1 MKKNKKYSIVVL
13 IIPCIAL
20 LTMGLVFFNK
30 WSTNETILLP
40 MILIFFMSISIVSY
54 LWKQETKQTFF
65 KLQYKNRLV
74 SQQSKFLV
82 RVIMIGFLFLGIFV
96 FIPKD
101 KAYLVFIPILL
112 GLIIEQF
119 LNPILLVIDSNGIR
133 KTFFWD
139 VSWKNL
145 KSYNIDKENNELTI
159 VTKKDKIILTK
170 GIRSDDMEVI
180 EKSIEDNLV

>member
-1 MKKNKKYSIVVL
+1 MKL
-13 IIPCIAL
+13 
-20 LTMGLVFFNK
+20 
-30 WSTNETILLP
+30 NEN
-40 MILIFFMSISIVSY
+40 
-54 LWKQETKQTFF
+54 QTFF
-65 KLQYKNRLV
+65 KLQNKNQLV
-74 SQQSKFLV
+74 SLPSNFVV
-82 RVIMIGFLFLGIFV
+82 RVIVIGFLFLGIFV

-101 KAYLVFIPILL
+101 KAYLAFIPILL

-119 LNPILLVIDSNGIR
+119 LNPTLLVIDSNGIR

-145 KSYNIDKENNELTI
+145 KTYNIDKENNELTI

-180 EKSIEDNLV
+180 EKSIEDYLV